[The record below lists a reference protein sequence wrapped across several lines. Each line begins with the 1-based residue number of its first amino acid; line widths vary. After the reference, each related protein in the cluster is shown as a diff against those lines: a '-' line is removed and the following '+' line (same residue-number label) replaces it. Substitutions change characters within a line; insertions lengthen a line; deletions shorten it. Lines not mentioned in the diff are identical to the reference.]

1 MNIAVVG
8 TGYVGLVSGT
18 CFAESGNEVICVDI
32 DRSRIEALT
41 SGSIPIYEPVLG
53 ELVSRNLKER
63 RLSFTCDLTAAVAQ
77 SMVSFVAVGTPMS
90 ANGAADLSG
99 VLRVSDEIACA
110 AIGYHIIAIKS
121 TVPVGTNDRLRE
133 RVKSI
138 ANSPIDVCSVPEFL
152 KEGSAV
158 EDFMRPDRVVIGSS
172 SEQATAILR
181 EIHAPF
187 VRTDNPILIMHP
199 SSAELTKYASNA
211 MLALRISFI
220 NQMANLCEAVG
231 AEINDV
237 RRGMGS
243 DRRIGSQFL
252 FPGVGYGG
260 SCFPKD
266 VQALIHSAAE
276 HQLDFAMLKA
286 TDEVND
292 RQKRLMVER
301 VKHHFGPDLSGF
313 TFAIWG
319 LAFKPRTDDMREA
332 PSLVVIDEL
341 LKAQARV
348 QVHDPEALEGARRI
362 FGERMSYHRTNYE
375 ALSKADAL
383 IILTEWNEFRH
394 PNFQRINAELKQ
406 PVIFDAESVRSGAD
420 ESAGIPLLLNRPPP
434 DITFRTDAAQ
444 RRGKSVRAG

>member
-32 DRSRIEALT
+32 DRSRIEALAVGT
-41 SGSIPIYEPVLG
+41 VPIYEPGLE
-53 ELVSRNLKER
+53 ELVRRNMKEQ
-63 RLSFTCDLTAAVAQ
+63 RLSFTCDLDMAVAQ
-77 SMVSFVAVGTPMS
+77 SMVSFVTVGTPMS
-90 ANGAADLSG
+90 SNGAADLSS
-99 VLRVSDEIACA
+99 VLSVSEDIARTA
-110 AIGYHIIAIKS
+110 VGYHIIAIKS
-121 TVPVGTNDRLRE
+121 TVPVGTNDRVRE
-133 RVKSI
+133 RVRRI

-158 EDFMRPDRVVIGSS
+158 EDFMRPDRVVIGST

-181 EIHAPF
+181 EIHTPF
-187 VRTDNPILIMHP
+187 VRTDNPILVMHP
-199 SSAELTKYASNA
+199 RSAELTKYASNA

-237 RRGMGS
+237 RRGMGA

-266 VQALIHSAAE
+266 VQALMYSAAE
-276 HQLDFAMLKA
+276 HQLDFTMLKA
-286 TDEVND
+286 TDEVNSQ
-292 RQKRLMVER
+292 QKRLIVER
-301 VKHHFGPDLSGF
+301 VKQHFGADLSGR
-313 TFAIWG
+313 TIAIWG

-332 PSLVVIDEL
+332 PSLIVIDEL
-341 LKAQARV
+341 LKAHARV
-348 QVHDPEALEGARRI
+348 QVHDPEALENARRI
-362 FGERMSYHRTNYE
+362 FGERVSYHRTNYE
-375 ALSKADAL
+375 ALSHADAL

-394 PNFQRINAELKQ
+394 PNFQRIKAELMQ
-406 PVIFDAESVRSGAD
+406 PVIFDGRNLYDPELMKALEFRYYSIGR
-420 ESAGIPLLLNRPPP
+420 RP
-434 DITFRTDAAQ
+434 I
-444 RRGKSVRAG
+444 